1 MIRRISVGSLACAV
15 ISDGQPA
22 PPWEPPVGMFF
33 TKDSGVPEAELADAL
48 TREGTNRTTLTCGY
62 NCLWVQTPD
71 GVAVIDTGLGPSFL
85 GYGPDIG
92 AQVGKLADRLP
103 QAGFAP
109 SDVTAVVFTHLH
121 QDHVRGAVWS
131 GRLTFPDAT
140 AFAHDAE
147 ISFWKA
153 GAKAGATAGAKAGA
167 TAQKPADTT
176 REHAAAAREAIA
188 LFADRLEGFD
198 YGTEILPGV
207 WTVDAKGHTP
217 GHTAILLGTG
227 TERLLCLGD
236 CFYDPLQ
243 LRNPAWCTPWD
254 IDPQGATRTRRTLLA
269 QAADEN
275 LFVHAYHMPFPG
287 LGHIRRHGEAFDWE
301 PFS

>member
-1 MIRRISVGSLACAV
+1 MSVGSLACAV

-33 TKDSGVPEAELADAL
+33 TKDSGVPEAELTDAL

-71 GVAVIDTGLGPSFL
+71 GVAMIDTGLGPSFL

-92 AQVGKLADRLP
+92 AHVGKLSDRLP

-109 SDVTAVVFTHLH
+109 SDVATVLFTHLH

-153 GAKAGATAGAKAGA
+153 GAAAGKSGLAS
-167 TAQKPADTT
+167 
-176 REHAAAAREAIA
+176 REHADAAREAIA

-198 YGTEILPGV
+198 YGAEILPQV
-207 WTVDAKGHTP
+207 RTVDAKGHTP

-227 TERLLCLGD
+227 MERLLCLGD

-254 IDPQGATRTRRTLLA
+254 IDPEGATRTRRTLLA

-275 LFVHAYHMPFPG
+275 LLVHAYHMPFPG
-287 LGHIRRHGEAFDWE
+287 LGHIRRRGEAFDWE
-301 PFS
+301 PLS